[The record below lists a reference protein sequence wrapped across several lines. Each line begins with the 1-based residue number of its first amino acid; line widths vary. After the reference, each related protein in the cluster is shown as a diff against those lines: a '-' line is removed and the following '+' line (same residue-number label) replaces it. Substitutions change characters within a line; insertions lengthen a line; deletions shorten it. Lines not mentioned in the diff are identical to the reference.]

1 MVRLARLLALT
12 ALLALLGTVLAVPA
26 HADDP
31 VGSKACQEGKPT
43 CVDAVIKEMTRRF
56 NPLASSC
63 DHDAIFSLTYL
74 RTTEAYRRAI
84 SDPQFFS
91 NNAFVNREDAEFSS
105 LYFSADTDY
114 RAGRHDQVPSTWRI
128 AFDAAETKRVSAAG
142 NLLLGMNAHITR
154 DLPVVLDQLGL
165 GNKADHD
172 KVNQILAT
180 VAEPLLQEIARRF
193 DPSINSSDVPG
204 TQLDNDAL
212 LELVYAWREEAW
224 QKATA
229 LHTAPTPAAKQTVMA
244 EIEAN
249 SAARART
256 LVSSHAYLLGQ
267 SSAQRDAYC
276 ATHWNT

>member
-12 ALLALLGTVLAVPA
+12 ALLMLLAAPA

-43 CVDAVIKEMTRRF
+43 CVDAVIREMTRRF

-74 RTTEAYRRAI
+74 RTTQAYRRAI
-84 SDPQFFS
+84 SDSRFFS
-91 NNAFVNREDAEFSS
+91 SNAFVNREAAEFAS
-105 LYFSADTDY
+105 LYFSADTQY
-114 RAGRHDQVPSTWRI
+114 RAGRHDLVPSTWRVT
-128 AFDAAETKRVSAAG
+128 FDAAETKKVSAAG
-142 NLLLGMNAHITR
+142 NLLLGMNAHISR
-154 DLPVVLDQLGL
+154 DLPMVLDQLGL

-193 DPSINSSDVPG
+193 DPSISSSDVPG
-204 TQLDNDAL
+204 TRLDNDAL
-212 LELVYAWREEAW
+212 LELVFAWREEAW
-224 QKATA
+224 QMATA
-229 LHTAPTPAAKQTVMA
+229 LHTAPTLAAKKLVMA

-249 SAARART
+249 SAARARS
-256 LVSSHAYLLGQ
+256 LVSSYTYPPGQ

-276 ATHWNT
+276 ATHWDT